1 MTEIMCRIFSVSAH
15 VVLLFNFHL
24 HPMEDGLAL
33 EGRWRSSPI
42 LRIWVFACARASLR
56 CCTGPTHPLFFS
68 RVGAVISSTMDFHM
82 SNPPKSHRD
91 SHMNMPF
98 SIQPRWWCWQY

>member
-15 VVLLFNFHL
+15 VFLFFNFHL
-24 HPMEDGLAL
+24 HPIEDGLTL

-56 CCTGPTHPLFFS
+56 CCTGPTHPLFS
-68 RVGAVISSTMDFHM
+68 PGWTPSSH
-82 SNPPKSHRD
+82 PPWTFTCQTPPVTHRD
-91 SHMNMPF
+91 FHMNMPF
-98 SIQPRWWCWQY
+98 STHPQWWCWQY